1 MRDLATEL
9 KALRL
14 YGMAAAWA
22 GLTAQGE
29 SARVD
34 AARWLVEHL
43 LDEEQTDRAL
53 RSISHQMHAARFPVH
68 RDLAGF
74 DFAQSKVDRGL
85 ITELADLAF
94 TAAAHNVVF
103 IGGTGTGKTHLATA
117 LGIAGIT
124 RQSKRVRFYSTI
136 DLVNLLEQERKRA
149 RPGGSPSRCCAWIW
163 SSSTNSATCHS
174 ARPVARCCSTCCRSY
189 TSTPA

>member
-22 GLTAQGE
+22 SLAAQGE

-85 ITELADLAF
+85 ITELADLTF

-103 IGGTGTGKTHLATA
+103 IGGPEHAT
-117 LGIAGIT
+117 
-124 RQSKRVRFYSTI
+124 
-136 DLVNLLEQERKRA
+136 
-149 RPGGSPSRCCAWIW
+149 
-163 SSSTNSATCHS
+163 
-174 ARPVARCCSTCCRSY
+174 
-189 TSTPA
+189 